1 MWADHG
7 AVRALQSAAPFGDRL
22 PLPLGPGTRLGPYEI
37 LQPLGVG
44 GMGEVYRAL
53 DTRLKREVAL
63 KTLPEAWASDPR
75 RVARLE
81 LEAQAASALNHPHI
95 VTIHE
100 LGASPPHHYIVME
113 LVEGASVRALLAGGA
128 LPVERLLALGAQV
141 ADALAAAH
149 GKGIVHRDLK
159 PENVVVT
166 KEGHAKVLDFGLA
179 RIEPRSRETGGDE
192 DPTAVPLTAAG
203 VVMGTVAYMSPE
215 QAQGREVDYR
225 SDQFSLGVMLY
236 EMATGQRPFEQRTA
250 AETIAAILRD
260 PPPPLDASVLPP
272 PLQWLIERCLA
283 KNPGDRY
290 ASTRDLASELASL
303 LGQLEAPRGSRV
315 ATSFSPPPTARTSFV
330 GREAERVAIRELLL
344 SRDVKLVT
352 LTGPGGTGKTRLAS
366 RVAEDVRA
374 DFAGGVSFVSLA
386 GLQDQAR
393 VVPEIASSFG
403 LSAAAGPEGAV
414 TLGNELSRALRADT
428 LLVLDS
434 FERVV
439 HAAPD
444 VTALLSR
451 TERLKVLV
459 TSQTALRLYGER
471 ELAVAPLGV
480 PDPDE
485 LPPLEELARSPAV
498 ALFVERAAAIVPG
511 FALTPENAAA
521 VAAVCARLD
530 GLPLAIELA
539 AARVKL
545 LSPAALAA
553 RLERSLDF
561 LTGPRDLPARQQT
574 LRATIDWTH
583 DLLSP
588 PEQVLFR
595 RLAVFVGG
603 ATLEAAEAV
612 ADARQDLGVDVL
624 EAMSSLVDKSL
635 LRCRDAMAEDPRF
648 EMLETVREYA
658 LGRLAT
664 SGDEAATRRAHA
676 AYSLVLAEEGAQAIA
691 GADAGA
697 ALLRF
702 DHELQNLR
710 ASLDHLLAARD
721 VEWATRLATALL
733 PYWRRRERLAEGR
746 ERLTAVLALEGASP
760 RARAGALY
768 AAGLMTGE
776 QGDGAATR
784 ALLEESAALYRGLG
798 DDHAALVALNG
809 VVAACQLMGDLPAA
823 RVHLEEVLREAR
835 RLDDAEGLA
844 HGLNHLASVA
854 HASGNP
860 AEAVRLYG
868 ECRKLFEARG
878 DRLAVAWALDQ
889 EGDAARDGQDPAAAR
904 ALYERSLAI
913 FRELDNQGGVATT
926 LTDLARLARREG
938 DLDTARRRCGEAL
951 ALGEIGSDRA
961 AARLLEELATLAAG
975 VSKPQR
981 ALVLFAA
988 AAALR
993 VRLGWPVPASE
1004 RQGSEQLIDEQKN
1017 ALGIAASRAWSEGW
1031 RMGAAEALRLAQT
1044 PE

>member
-1 MWADHG
+1 
-7 AVRALQSAAPFGDRL
+7 
-22 PLPLGPGTRLGPYEI
+22 
-37 LQPLGVG
+37 
-44 GMGEVYRAL
+44 MGQVYRAR

-75 RVARLE
+75 YVARLE
-81 LEAQAASALNHPHI
+81 REAQAASALNHPHI

-100 LGASPPHHYIVME
+100 LGASPPYHYIVME
-113 LVEGASVRALLAGGA
+113 LVDGASVRALLAGGV
-128 LPVERLLALGAQV
+128 LPVERLVALGAQV

-149 GKGIVHRDLK
+149 AKGIVHRDLK

-166 KEGHAKVLDFGLA
+166 REGRAKVLDFGLA

-192 DPTAVPLTAAG
+192 DPTAVRPLTAAG
-203 VVMGTVAYMSPE
+203 VVVGTVAYMSPE

-236 EMATGQRPFEQRTA
+236 EMATGHRPFEQRTA

-260 PPPPLDASVLPP
+260 PPPPLDASMLPP

-283 KNPGDRY
+283 KDPGDRY
-290 ASTRDLASELASL
+290 ASTRELASELASL
-303 LGQLEAPRGSRV
+303 LDQLEAPRGSRV
-315 ATSFSPPPTARTSFV
+315 AASFSPPPTARTSLV
-330 GREAERVAIRELLL
+330 GREAERAALRELLL
-344 SRDVKLVT
+344 SPNVRLVT
-352 LTGPGGTGKTRLAS
+352 LTGPGGTGKTRLAI
-366 RVAEDVRA
+366 RVAEDMRA

-386 GLQDQAR
+386 GLQDPAR
-393 VVPEIASSFG
+393 VVPEIASGFG
-403 LSAAAGPEGAV
+403 LRAAAGLEGALM
-414 TLGNELSRALRADT
+414 LGEELSRALRADT

-439 HAAPD
+439 DAAPD
-444 VTALLSR
+444 VTTLLAR
-451 TERLKVLV
+451 AERLKALV

-471 ELAVAPLGV
+471 ELAVAPLAV
-480 PDPDE
+480 PDPGQ

-498 ALFVERAAAIVPG
+498 ALFVERAGAVVPG
-511 FALTPENAAA
+511 FALTPENALA

-583 DLLSP
+583 ELLSP
-588 PEQVLFR
+588 PEQALFR

-612 ADARQDLGVDVL
+612 ADPRQDLAVDVL

-635 LRCRDAMAEDPRF
+635 LRCRDATAEDPRF
-648 EMLETVREYA
+648 EMLEIVREYA
-658 LGRLAT
+658 LERLAK

-691 GADAGA
+691 GAEAAG

-710 ASLDHLLAARD
+710 VSLDHLVAIRD

-746 ERLTAVLALEGASP
+746 ERLTAVLALAGASP

-776 QGDGAATR
+776 QGDGATSR
-784 ALLEESAALYRGLG
+784 ALLEESVALYRGLG
-798 DDHAALVALNG
+798 DDRAT
-809 VVAACQLMGDLPAA
+809 VVAQNALAVACQLMGDLAAA
-823 RVHLEEVLREAR
+823 RAHLEEVLRGAR
-835 RLDDAEGLA
+835 RLDDADSLA
-844 HGLNHLASVA
+844 RGLNNLASVA

-868 ECRKLFEARG
+868 ECRRVFEARG
-878 DRLAVAWALDQ
+878 DRPGVAWALDQ
-889 EGDAARDGQDPAAAR
+889 EGDAARDAGDPAAAR

-913 FRELDNQGGVATT
+913 FRELDHRGGVATA

-938 DLDTARRRCGEAL
+938 DPETARHRCQEAL

-961 AARLLEELATLAAG
+961 AARLLEELAALAAG
-975 VSKPQR
+975 DSQPHR

-1004 RQGSEQLIDEQKN
+1004 RRGSERLINELRD
-1017 ALGIAASRAWSEGW
+1017 ALGSAASHAWSEGW
-1031 RMGAAEALRLAQT
+1031 RMSAAEALRLARAPQ
-1044 PE
+1044 